1 MYIKQFQERMF
12 MVFSYLVACPESK
25 EALVIDPAG
34 DVGAVMAEIETQG
47 WQLTQIV
54 NTHAH
59 VDHIMG
65 NAEMK
70 ERTGA
75 KIIVHEDDLEGLVH
89 MSPYKLSMFDA
100 RPSPPPD
107 GTVKDGD
114 LIKAG
119 TLELRVIHTP
129 GHSPGSMCLLLDGY
143 LFTGDTL
150 FVQGVGRTDLAG
162 GSWEQLLQSITGRI
176 FTLPDDTIILPGHH
190 YGPRPT
196 STVREEK
203 DHNPFVREGS

>member
-1 MYIKQFQERMF
+1 MFIKQFQERMF
-12 MVFSYLVACPESK
+12 MVFSYLVSCPESK

-34 DVGAVMAEIETQG
+34 DPEPILAEVAEHG

-54 NTHAH
+54 NTHTH

-65 NAEMK
+65 NAEVK

-75 KIIVHEDDLEGLVH
+75 RIIVHEDDAESLVNI
-89 MSPYKLSMFDA
+89 SPYKLSMFDA
-100 RPSPPPD
+100 RPSPPAD
-107 GTVKDGD
+107 GTVRDGD
-114 LIKAG
+114 IIRAG
-119 TLELRVIHTP
+119 SLELRVIHTP

-176 FTLPDDTIILPGHH
+176 FSLPEETVILPGHH

-196 STVREEK
+196 STVKDEK
-203 DHNPFVREGS
+203 QYNPFVR